1 MWGCVGCGPLRIWI
15 NCCLNSLFPGLL
27 WRYNQ
32 RGCAAERAAS
42 SLSWGAA
49 IIGHLIRP
57 EETCRERARVATVIS
72 PKHLSQGDLRELLTP
87 SWPKS
92 VWSSRKCP
100 CSGPP
105 AAGSTWALQSAA
117 FNLLNWICKSLQQ
130 PAAAPSPA
138 YLCIY
143 LWLFS
148 SDLFVQVS
156 VFVRFIGFP
165 KTGYL
170 DITAVCH
177 DTGYRQLFTNTF
189 CKWQIFMILL
199 PSKTDIQQFCTK
211 QKELLF
217 KKKLC

>member
-1 MWGCVGCGPLRIWI
+1 M
-15 NCCLNSLFPGLL
+15 
-27 WRYNQ
+27 Q
-32 RGCAAERAAS
+32 QRAAS

-72 PKHLSQGDLRELLTP
+72 PKHLSQGALDTKL
-87 SWPKS
+87 
-92 VWSSRKCP
+92 P
-100 CSGPP
+100 CS
-105 AAGSTWALQSAA
+105 LQIVQKVSE
-117 FNLLNWICKSLQQ
+117 NLLQQ
-130 PAAAPSPA
+130 HAAAPSPA

-170 DITAVCH
+170 DITGVCH
-177 DTGYRQLFTNTF
+177 DIQNFTNNP
-189 CKWQIFMILL
+189 ILFFN
-199 PSKTDIQQFCTK
+199 T
-211 QKELLF
+211 LF
-217 KKKLC
+217 ILGQTLVRLQLIKN